1 VNSWDAL
8 NYLAIPSNRAQKSTC
23 GNSVEEEYHHM
34 NTDPRRGLPSA
45 TERRRTNVRWGEDA
59 EARPVHG
66 EGGTPAGDQTA
77 QDSHTGKPGRLH
89 T

>member
-1 VNSWDAL
+1 
-8 NYLAIPSNRAQKSTC
+8 
-23 GNSVEEEYHHM
+23 M

-45 TERRRTNVRWGEDA
+45 TERRRTTVRWREDA

-66 EGGTPAGDQTA
+66 EGGTPAGDQA
-77 QDSHTGKPGRLH
+77 AKDSHTGKPRRLH